1 MKKSLSLLFAFII
14 VLSLTSCVKRDYSNY
29 SEYEIIYIEDDQA
42 QDSTSSKKTSKDKT
56 SSKLN
61 SSDIQTSELEKDIII
76 EPDKP
81 VASKPQV
88 STGNGIL
95 NNQNNKN
102 ELPETN
108 DVPDQ
113 EQVPEIEQEIV
124 VQTTH
129 TPVPSTQY
137 YQYSSLSAKQKKVYN
152 EILSAIKT
160 TKNII
165 NLSSFNITVDESYLI
180 LQKVLC
186 DYPEFFYVSKY
197 SSTVRNPI
205 TKNISALIIYYTDGI
220 TVDKIDNE
228 FNLIAANRDNISN
241 QIKQFNKKTEEI
253 LKKISANTTQ
263 IAKEKFIH
271 NYLVLNTTYDQ
282 KAAGLSEVE
291 FGQPI
296 SHDWDVY
303 GALVEGSAVCEG
315 YAKAFAYLCRN
326 VGINATTITGTSYGA
341 GHMWN
346 AVLLD
351 NEWYLVDVT
360 WNDGDHDNDEI
371 NWLDYTYFNR
381 TSKQFESS
389 HSVETD
395 LAYPS
400 CTATENAFY
409 NTYAINLTGNKIS
422 DNYKLI
428 LDEAEKYKE
437 ETLHVYIGNNPIN
450 SAKLLANIFNNDSP
464 VQQYIKS
471 KNYNMSIK
479 MQYITSGNY
488 VCFVIE
494 H

>member
-1 MKKSLSLLFAFII
+1 MKKILSLFFTLSII
-14 VLSLTSCVKRDYSNY
+14 LSLTSCIKRDYSHY
-29 SEYEIIYIEDDQA
+29 SEYEIIYIEDESSH
-42 QDSTSSKKTSKDKT
+42 DSTTSKDKN
-56 SSKLN
+56 SSKTN
-61 SSDIQTSELEKDIII
+61 SSSTQTNKLEENIII
-76 EPDKP
+76 KP
-81 VASKPQV
+81 EKPFV
-88 STGNGIL
+88 SVPQISNGDGIL

-108 DVPDQ
+108 EIPTQ
-113 EQVPEIEQEIV
+113 EQVPEIEQEII
-124 VQTTH
+124 VQTSH
-129 TPVPSTQY
+129 TPISTDKY
-137 YQYSSLSAKQKKVYN
+137 YQFSTLTTKQKNVYN

-165 NLSSFNITVDESYLI
+165 NLNSFNVSIDDAYLI
-180 LQKVLC
+180 LQQVLC

-205 TKNISALIIYYTDGI
+205 TKNISALILYYTDGI
-220 TVDKIDNE
+220 TVDKIDND
-228 FNLIAANRDNISN
+228 FNLTSTNRDNISK
-241 QIKQFNKKTEEI
+241 QIKQFNNKVEEI
-253 LKKISANTTQ
+253 LKKIPTNATQ

-271 NYLVLNTTYDQ
+271 NYLVLNTTYDH
-282 KAAGLSEVE
+282 KSANLGELE
-291 FGQPI
+291 FGQAI

-315 YAKAFAYLCRN
+315 YAKAFAYLCRC
-326 VGINATTITGTSYGA
+326 VGINATTITGTSHGV

-360 WNDGDHDNDEI
+360 WNDGDHDNDET

-389 HSVETD
+389 HSVDTD
-395 LAYPS
+395 LAYPN
-400 CTATENAFY
+400 CTATKNAFY

-428 LDEAEKYKE
+428 IDEAEKYKE
-437 ETLHVYIGNNPIN
+437 ETLHIYIGNNPIN
-450 SAKLLANIFNNDSP
+450 SEKLHSNIFNNNSP

-471 KNYNMSIK
+471 KNYKMRIK

-488 VCFVIE
+488 LCFVIE